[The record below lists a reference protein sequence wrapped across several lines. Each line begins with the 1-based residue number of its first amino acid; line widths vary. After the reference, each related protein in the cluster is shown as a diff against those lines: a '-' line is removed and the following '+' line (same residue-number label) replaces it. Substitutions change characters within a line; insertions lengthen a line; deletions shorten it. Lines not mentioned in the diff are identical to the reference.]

1 VLSSVSVWRTES
13 TASPTLLLTP
23 PLHPPLQIKDDW
35 QAYTAALAPLLTAF
49 GPYASQLSDL
59 IVHLAK
65 VSGVSRW

>member
-1 VLSSVSVWRTES
+1 VCSLCCCCEL
-13 TASPTLLLTP
+13 PDFFHTLLLTP

>member
-1 VLSSVSVWRTES
+1 
-13 TASPTLLLTP
+13 LLTP